1 MSGFFLL
8 ADGTENVSNAIDFSA
23 LTNQLTSVINPT
35 VVLTIMGTIV
45 GATATIFLAR
55 WGGTKII
62 GAIQSVLKRGK
73 IRA

>member
-1 MSGFFLL
+1 MFLL
-8 ADGTENVSNAIDFSA
+8 EGEAVSQIPDFSA
-23 LTNQLTSVINPT
+23 LTNQLTGVINPT
-35 VVLTIMGTIV
+35 VVLTVMGTIV
-45 GATATIFLAR
+45 TATIGIFLAR